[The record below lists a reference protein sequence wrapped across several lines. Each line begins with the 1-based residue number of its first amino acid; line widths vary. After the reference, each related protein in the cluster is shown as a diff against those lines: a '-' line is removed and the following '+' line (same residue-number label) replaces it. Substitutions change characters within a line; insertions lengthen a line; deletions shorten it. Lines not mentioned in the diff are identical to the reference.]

1 MTELWQILYQ
11 STEAYEMD
19 SSDMLKLL
27 LDSRTYN
34 AEHRIT
40 GLLIYRNC
48 RFIQLLEGERDQLH
62 VLYSNIMRD
71 ARHRDITL
79 EIDGP
84 GSGATRMFSDWH
96 MAFAEVPNIRGKPV
110 LAAVESDL
118 EASDALRAL
127 SQDHACALRMLQFL
141 GADNVV
147 AKK

>member
-1 MTELWQILYQ
+1 MTELWRILYQ

-27 LDSRTYN
+27 LDSRAYN

-40 GLLIYRNC
+40 GLLIYRNR
-48 RFIQLLEGERDQLH
+48 RFMQLLEGEREQLRA
-62 VLYSNIMRD
+62 LYSNITHD

-84 GSGATRMFSDWH
+84 GSTRMFSDWH
-96 MAFAEVPNIRGKPV
+96 MAFAEVPKIRGKPV

-127 SQDHACALRMLQFL
+127 SQDHVCAMRMLQFL

-147 AKK
+147 AEK

>member
-11 STEAYEMD
+11 STEVYEMD

-27 LDSRTYN
+27 LDSRAYN

-40 GLLIYRNC
+40 GLLIYHNH
-48 RFIQLLEGERDQLH
+48 RFMQLLEGEREE
-62 VLYSNIMRD
+62 VRALYSNITRD
-71 ARHRDITL
+71 ARHSDITIQI
-79 EIDGP
+79 EGFE
-84 GSGATRMFSDWH
+84 SVRMFSDWH
-96 MAFAEVPNIRGKPV
+96 MAFAEVPTIRGKPV
-110 LAAVESDL
+110 LVAVESDL

-147 AKK
+147 AYT